1 MQIDGNNNIQVNGN
15 LNLNISGTFPVSQK
29 VLKKLIKQELENLLI
44 KKNNK
49 RLTPRQ
55 KEDLLKKTCLIGSYD
70 PEKTVSTHARY

>member
-44 KKNNK
+44 KKNK
-49 RLTPRQ
+49 GLTPRQ
-55 KEDLLKKTCLIGSYD
+55 KEDLLNKTCLIGSYD